1 MWKMDSLVSRKKR
14 EKKIKIKKRERGRQV
29 ETMKIDVLQGK
40 RWQVSSVSAAL
51 WNVWMCD
58 CLRCQDC
65 YILLWRGSVHL
76 SHSPVLGIIVYTR
89 CQTPSVHRQVPWKAY
104 FRNISYYFLF
114 LVCQPVASCHCVRC
128 LCLWTTGL

>member
-1 MWKMDSLVSRKKR
+1 
-14 EKKIKIKKRERGRQV
+14 
-29 ETMKIDVLQGK
+29 MKIDVLQGN
-40 RWQVSSVSAAL
+40 RWHVSSVSAAL

-76 SHSPVLGIIVYTR
+76 SHSPVLGTIVYTR

-104 FRNISYYFLF
+104 FRKMSYYFYFWSVSLWPAVTVSV
-114 LVCQPVASCHCVRC
+114 VCVCGLQDFSKVSHISYTYVSCKVADWHYCVIPVSK
-128 LCLWTTGL
+128 